1 MTREEEID
9 AMARRYT
16 DNIPAEIDRFCKENM
31 YSAYVVGAMW
41 ADEHPKNVWHNKSE
55 RPKLGEFVVFEELI
69 EGKHK
74 YYSLF
79 RWDHSLEVGYLYNSD
94 ITRWAYIEDLLPKEI
109 RGDR

>member
-1 MTREEEID
+1 MTREEKIINEAKKYYSGNIQCYD
-9 AMARRYT
+9 AFLHGT
-16 DNIPAEIDRFCKENM
+16 EF
-31 YSAYVVGAMW
+31 
-41 ADEHPKNVWHNKSE
+41 ADKHPKNVWHNKSE

-79 RWDHSLEVGYLYNSD
+79 RWDRSLEVGYLYNSD